1 MKSWCYPVSAKMII
15 SIKKKNDNQ
24 TILHYLGCRKEGICE
39 VRQPVIA
46 GNKEG
51 MDSEYGEFVI
61 FAESENN
68 ERTQ

>member
-15 SIKKKNDNQ
+15 SIKKNENQ

-46 GNKEG
+46 GNEDG
-51 MDSEYGEFVI
+51 NG
-61 FAESENN
+61 
-68 ERTQ
+68 Q